1 MCWGGDVLAFRFLA
15 RTPCGPPRPRPPHA
29 SSSRRASA
37 PAHTAMAI
45 KLSTGASTVLIRKSA
60 FESARLVRANIDQ
73 MLGLT
78 DQEFRVEAELVVIGP
93 IYDASGLMSL
103 IDGLEGAG
111 LIQFDDFFEL
121 SGNWPDWLTLF
132 AMS

>member
-1 MCWGGDVLAFRFLA
+1 
-15 RTPCGPPRPRPPHA
+15 
-29 SSSRRASA
+29 
-37 PAHTAMAI
+37 MAI

-132 AMS
+132 AMSEAG